1 MLNTQVTI
9 VGAGPAGCFLSILLA
24 RSGVKVTLLEQHTDF
39 DREFRGN
46 AFQPSVVRS
55 LDEMGLGSLLVEL
68 DHEKVDTFRIR
79 DKQGELFTVPLGD
92 LPAPYNY
99 AVITPQPPLLKRLVR
114 EACRYPNFRF
124 IGGAQVRGLIQ
135 EAGQFTG
142 VVAEIDGTRTII
154 ASQLIVG
161 ADGRYSAVRRDAG
174 IPLKQ
179 TAQEFDFVWFVLPR
193 VTKNQHHLGLSLGDH
208 GILINLP
215 KEKDTSQI
223 GWLLPKGRFAQLK
236 QEGLKKFYEQ
246 VKAVDPELGQVLPD
260 HLTDFNKLSVLDV
273 QIGHA
278 ETWCRDGLLL
288 IGDAAHIASP
298 IGAQG
303 NKLAIEDAVCV
314 HPLIVQALRDSKN
327 VAGAERFRSYT
338 TARRD
343 AVLRILSL
351 QNLQGRILFGP
362 KKWHGLR
369 NMALRFLNRTPLRKK
384 LAKVFGLGQ
393 KPVLVDKT
401 FFDDT
406 SNENPARVYHP
417 LKVTQVIQETRQA
430 SSYVFE
436 APEDLKTLFQY
447 RAGQFLTVRI
457 LDKGRLL
464 KRCYSFSSA
473 PNVDA
478 AMTVTIK
485 HIPNGRVS
493 GYFKKSVHEGD
504 VLMVLPPAG
513 GFVHTP
519 QTDMPKHYVL
529 FAAGSGITPIY
540 SILKSVLNSE
550 PESRTTLIY
559 GNHDEPSIIFQK
571 ELDAM
576 AAQHPD
582 RFSLTHVL
590 ERLNPESVVRFLDAA
605 AEAGPAH
612 REYFLCGPE
621 GMMELVQKE
630 LRKKQVDGLHV
641 HYEKFV
647 SLQGEGELH
656 AAGSATTEVLEV
668 GESQSTEEEI
678 PETVAVKING
688 KTTALP
694 CRKDET
700 ILDAAIRAGLNPPF
714 SCQSGVCATC
724 TAKLVSGKVRMDV
737 HDALTTQDIERR
749 NILTCQA
756 VLLTREAKVNFDIL

>member
-24 RSGVKVTLLEQHTDF
+24 RSGIKVTLLEQHTDF

-46 AFQPSVVRS
+46 AFQPAVVRI
-55 LDEMGLGSLLVEL
+55 LDEMGLGSLLAEL

-79 DKQGELFTVPLGD
+79 DKQGELFTLPLCD

-99 AVITPQPPLLKRLVR
+99 AVITPQPPLLQRLVR

-142 VVAEIDGTRTII
+142 LLAEIDGTRTILS
-154 ASQLIVG
+154 SQLIVG

-174 IPLKQ
+174 IALKQ
-179 TAQEFDFVWFVLPR
+179 TAQDFDFVWFVMPR
-193 VTKNQHHLGLSLGDH
+193 VTENQHHLGLSLGEH

-215 KEKDTSQI
+215 KEKDTSQV
-223 GWLLPKGRFAQLK
+223 GWVLPKGRFAKLK
-236 QEGLKKFYEQ
+236 QEGLIKFYEQ
-246 VKAVDPELGQVLPD
+246 VKAVDPALGQVLPD

-314 HPLIVQALRDSKN
+314 HPLIVQALRDSQGIATAK
-327 VAGAERFRSYT
+327 RFRTFT
-338 TARRD
+338 TERREE
-343 AVLRILSL
+343 VLRILRL
-351 QNLQGRILFGP
+351 QNLQGRIMFGP
-362 KKWHGLR
+362 KRWHGLR
-369 NMALRFLNRTPLRKK
+369 NTALRCLNRTPLRKK

-393 KPVLVDKT
+393 KPVHVDPA
-401 FFDDT
+401 FFDDAH
-406 SNENPARVYHP
+406 NENPSRIYHP

-436 APEDLKTLFQY
+436 VPEDLKTLFQY

-457 LDKGRLL
+457 LDQGRLL

-473 PNVDA
+473 PGIDA

-485 HIPNGRVS
+485 HIPGGRVS
-493 GYFKKSVHEGD
+493 GFFKRSVHEGD

-540 SILKSVLNSE
+540 SILKSVLSSE
-550 PESRTTLIY
+550 PDSRVTLVY
-559 GNHDEPSIIFQK
+559 GNHDEESIIFKK
-571 ELDAM
+571 ELDEM
-576 AAQHPD
+576 ARQYPD
-582 RFSLTHVL
+582 RLALTHVL
-590 ERLNPESVVRFLDAA
+590 ERLHPESVVGFLDTAA
-605 AEAGPAH
+605 QVEPAH

-621 GMMELVQKE
+621 GMMELVQKA
-630 LRKKQVDGLHV
+630 LRKKHVDALQV

-647 SLQGEGELH
+647 SLAGGEPLLSP
-656 AAGSATTEVLEV
+656 AAASADALEV
-668 GESQSTEEEI
+668 GESQSIDEEI
-678 PETVAVKING
+678 PETVTVKING
-688 KTTALP
+688 QETALP

-700 ILDAAIRAGLNPPF
+700 ILEAAIRAGLNPPF

-737 HDALTTQDIERR
+737 HDALSNQDLERR

-756 VLLTREAKVNFDIL
+756 VLLTREAMVNYDIL